1 MDNNTGYQQTRQ
13 FHPFAGLWSGIGDM
27 VNGNKY
33 IPYMTANWAGNGLAK
48 TGIGYIINPSQRDYV
63 SAGQALGASNFK
75 NLSTKDNMNK
85 VLGRLSG
92 IGGNLGAWAQNKLN
106 EYAVGKDNTVGD
118 MNVRIWD
125 NQDYNLAQEI
135 ING

>member
-48 TGIGYIINPSQRDYV
+48 TGIGYIINPS
-63 SAGQALGASNFK
+63 
-75 NLSTKDNMNK
+75 
-85 VLGRLSG
+85 
-92 IGGNLGAWAQNKLN
+92 
-106 EYAVGKDNTVGD
+106 
-118 MNVRIWD
+118 
-125 NQDYNLAQEI
+125 
-135 ING
+135 

>member
-1 MDNNTGYQQTRQ
+1 MNNNTGYQQTRQ

-48 TGIGYIINPSQRDYV
+48 TGIGYIINPSYRDYV

-75 NLSTKDNMNK
+75 NLFTKDNMNK
-85 VLGRLSG
+85 VLGRLSS

-106 EYAVGKDNTVGD
+106 EYAVGKDNTAGD
-118 MNVRIWD
+118 MDVRIWD
-125 NQDYNLAQEI
+125 NQDYNLA
-135 ING
+135 